1 MNNYIKNTMW
11 YVVCSLSKDK
21 KVTHDK
27 RVAIHH
33 RLCLLFSSLIKQL
46 NLKDGFTIEQHD
58 NAIIRIRTNNWTT
71 NTADTET
78 IRWNVYRYQ
87 VLLTKEEV
95 KLQFIDGELSKLET
109 THYS

>member
-1 MNNYIKNTMW
+1 M
-11 YVVCSLSKDK
+11 
-21 KVTHDK
+21 
-27 RVAIHH
+27 
-33 RLCLLFSSLIKQL
+33 
-46 NLKDGFTIEQHD
+46 
-58 NAIIRIRTNNWTT
+58 

-78 IRWNVYRYQ
+78 VHWNVYRYQ